1 MDSKE
6 FVEYLKTT
14 LQNHV
19 KTWGD
24 SILSGSLSPNITYD
38 KAVGILEQT
47 KGILNSLD
55 NLHSAFLNKQ
65 NSYNQNS
72 FPESNSS
79 SGSGDAA

>member
-47 KGILNSLD
+47 KGILNS
-55 NLHSAFLNKQ
+55 AFLNKQ